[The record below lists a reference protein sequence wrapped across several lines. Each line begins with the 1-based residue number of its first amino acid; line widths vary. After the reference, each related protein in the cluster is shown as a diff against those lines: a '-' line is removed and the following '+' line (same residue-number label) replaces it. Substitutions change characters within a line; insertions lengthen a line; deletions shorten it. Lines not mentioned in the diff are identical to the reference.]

1 MTASLVKNLGNVLPN
16 KPLYLM
22 TRYVMRGALAV
33 LACSVPLIAGSALAA
48 EVGSDWSF
56 DQNGVLASETTPP
69 ADAAASPPSA
79 PPPSRG
85 PIRILPPTVMNEG
98 DGLEQTAPHS
108 VDEMILFP
116 TGPSTGAQRATPVQ
130 ILGARP
136 GEAGSGIEVGTLG
149 QVDEGSIG
157 LLDDSN
163 GGLGTAMWTGT
174 GRQSV
179 EQLLGQVPGPTTSP
193 VMGDLAR
200 RLLLTSARPPQG
212 AHGGVSLLA
221 LRLARLNAAG
231 RANDIVQLMARS
243 GGARPSPAAAMEF
256 AKGALGANDVARA
269 CNMLSVLPVGGDTSA
284 DDVAFFALKLSIF
297 CQISGG
303 QVAAANLTA
312 DLAREQ
318 GLDDA
323 HFLSLAAAATDGL
336 NLRAAAP
343 PMIDALTLRM
353 MQLAKRALPENAV
366 SVLEPN
372 VLLSVVG
379 DTSYDPEIQVA
390 AAERAAALGLLSGDE
405 MAASYLEVPYSRE
418 DVDGVRIGR
427 EPASPYR
434 RRALYHQAVLDERVP
449 AGRADILSSLFFR
462 EAGGPAYRAT
472 LIAHYGSLTS
482 VPPSGALSAFAPLAV
497 RAFLEQGDRVRASMW
512 LSVLEGQATGQRQH
526 RELQAI
532 LRLIDPGALI
542 MPLGFKVEDGANF
555 ISPVLQ
561 DALDDLAKGGQA
573 RDFAAME
580 IVLLDALGMQI
591 APSVWDALLAAGNLP
606 GGAVP
611 PPAMMRK
618 LNLVSNNA
626 QRGET
631 VMLILAGLAEAGPK
645 GTHPKS
651 LGEMVAALA
660 RVGLDVEARRLAV
673 EALLARMSTE
683 G

>member
-1 MTASLVKNLGNVLPN
+1 MT
-16 KPLYLM
+16 
-22 TRYVMRGALAV
+22 GALVV
-33 LACSVPLIAGSALAA
+33 LVCSVPLTAGAALAA
-48 EVGSDWSF
+48 EAGSDWPF
-56 DQNGVLASETTPP
+56 DQNSVLASDAIPS
-69 ADAAASPPSA
+69 AGAAAASPPPS
-79 PPPSRG
+79 PVPSRG
-85 PIRILPPTVMNEG
+85 PIRILPPTVVDEG
-98 DGLEQTAPHS
+98 DVLEQAAPNS

-116 TGPSTGAQRATPVQ
+116 TGPGTGAQRAAPLQ

-149 QVDEGSIG
+149 QVDEGSVG

-179 EQLLGQVPGPTTSP
+179 EQLLGQVPGPTISP

-269 CNMLSVLPVGGDTSA
+269 CNMLSVLPVGGDISA
-284 DDVAFFALKLSIF
+284 DDVASFALKLSIF

-323 HFLSLAAAATDGL
+323 LFLSLAAAATDGL

-343 PMIDALTLRM
+343 PTIDALTLRM

-512 LSVLEGQATGQRQH
+512 LSVLEGQVTGQRQY

-591 APSVWDALLAAGNLP
+591 APSVWDALLAAGDLP
-606 GGAVP
+606 GGVVP
-611 PPAMMRK
+611 PAAMMRK
-618 LNLVSNNA
+618 LHSVSSNA

-631 VMLILAGLAEAGPK
+631 VMLILVGLGEAGPK
-645 GTHPKS
+645 GMHPKS